1 MKRPGG
7 TNGAVAA
14 ACAAGGNPR
23 DRPPP
28 QLIKGIGDLADKY
41 DAFLIDQWVS
51 RAPPQRPSNGRKRWE
66 AERQHASMLQGVMH
80 DGKTAYPGAV
90 ECMNKLAEMGKT
102 VVLLSN
108 SSRRKGNS
116 MDKLAKMGFNT
127 GGILDLITSGEE
139 AWLKLASAEKTAP
152 FDRLGKKVFVFGNG
166 EEDEEYVTSAGL
178 EFCEVQDAE
187 WILARGMF
195 TMHDDIDVLKR
206 EGPDAYPAWDR
217 EAQRSLQIGAETR
230 LPMLVT
236 NPDFVRPDGNDSPMP
251 GRLGQTYEQMLAAQV
266 APRACARP
274 QPGAPSPR
282 GSGAARGAED
292 ENIDLPAAAVRGAP
306 GLVRGQAAR
315 ARVRRG
321 VGAPRRG
328 ARHGRGDGPCLAAPA
343 CRITLAAP
351 ACRMTCLWTGHRRT
365 APPTLADRCPPPLR
379 DPLAAA

>member
-51 RAPPQRPSNGRKRWE
+51 RAPPQRPSNGRKSWE
-66 AERQHASMLQGVMH
+66 VERQRASMLQGVMH

-90 ECMNKLAEMGKT
+90 ECMNNLAKMGKT

-178 EFCEVQDAE
+178 EFCEVHDAE

-217 EAQRSLQIGAETR
+217 EAQRSLQIGAENR

-266 APRACARP
+266 APCTRP
-274 QPGAPSPR
+274 EPGAPSPR
-282 GSGAARGAED
+282 GSGAARDAE
-292 ENIDLPAAAVRGAP
+292 ENMHLPAAAVRGAP

-328 ARHGRGDGPCLAAPA
+328 PRHGRGDRPC
-343 CRITLAAP
+343 LAAP
-351 ACRMTCLWTGHRRT
+351 ACRMTCLSTGHRRT
-365 APPTLADRCPPPLR
+365 APPTLADRYPPP
-379 DPLAAA
+379 PSLAAA